1 MGRSTVIGKSSRFE
15 TRNRKFVFRGW
26 PRGPEGGCGA
36 ANFKS
41 QISDFEIQR
50 QRESRL
56 SLQPSPVHTLRIPNL
71 RFHISNS
78 ELPVSGSKSPIAKF
92 ELPLSRFKFLIS
104 NSELPVLGSKS
115 PKAKFELPVSRSNS
129 RGFTLLELMVVL
141 TLLLILATMS
151 MPIFQLAIVHAREAV
166 LKDDLYTLRK
176 LIDEYTLDKQRPP
189 TSLDDLVDAG
199 YLRSGIPVDPFT
211 GSNQTWRTDVE
222 DVPLN
227 PSQAASGIVDVHS
240 GSDAIALDGTPYSSW

>member
-26 PRGPEGGCGA
+26 PWGPGGACGA
-36 ANFKS
+36 ANFKF
-41 QISDFEIQR
+41 QISNFEIQR
-50 QRESRL
+50 QRESKL
-56 SLQPSPVHTLRIPNL
+56 GLQPSPVHTLRIPNL
-71 RFHISNS
+71 RFQISNS
-78 ELPVSGSKSPIAKF
+78 ELPVSGSKSPIADF
-92 ELPLSRFKFLIS
+92 ELPVSRFKFPIS
-104 NSELPVLGSKS
+104 N
-115 PKAKFELPVSRSNS
+115 FELPVSRSNS

-166 LKDDLYTLRK
+166 LKDDLFTLRK

-240 GSDAIALDGTPYSSW
+240 GSDEIALDGTPYSSW